1 MIVRLM
7 RRSRAAEPRP
17 VWGTELRMSFTGISA
32 SALIIPAVIAL
43 AWVLVVTA
51 LVVLR

>member
-1 MIVRLM
+1 M
-7 RRSRAAEPRP
+7 
-17 VWGTELRMSFTGISA
+17 WGTELRMSFTGLSA

-51 LVVLR
+51 LVVFR